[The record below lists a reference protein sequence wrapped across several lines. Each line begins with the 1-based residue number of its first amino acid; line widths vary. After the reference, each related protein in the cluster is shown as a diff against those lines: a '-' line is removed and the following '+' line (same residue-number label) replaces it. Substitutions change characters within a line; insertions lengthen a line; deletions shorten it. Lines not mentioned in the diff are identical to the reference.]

1 MNAYVIDRG
10 DIVMKSKII
19 FLVAL
24 AATAILAAA
33 PAWAAT
39 FTVTKG
45 ADTNDGL
52 CAADCSLREAIT
64 AANTT
69 LGADTITIPA
79 SGSTYLIG
87 IADAGADEDLNATGD
102 FDITESVTINGGGSG
117 AGGTLIE
124 PDFITARIFHIDPA
138 GAGGVTVTMD
148 GVWLSGGNCPTDCNG
163 GAIYNRGALTVSNST
178 ISGSSAPSAG
188 AGSGSGGG
196 VYTLGD
202 LTLTNTTIKGNTAR
216 NSGGGVTSAGATT
229 LTITNSTIGGAAPA
243 DGNTATNGG
252 GGGLLVGGGLVITNS
267 TIRNNEAGDG
277 IGGGV
282 YNLAG
287 VAATITGS
295 TISDNTASMSAGGI
309 LMENALL
316 TLTDST
322 VSGNTATANNG
333 GGVHSATNLS
343 VSNSTISG
351 NSAPAG
357 LGGGV
362 YASRTVN
369 ISGSTISGNTGATAG
384 GVYLW
389 WDGAVVTNAAI
400 NSSTVSGNISGGQGG
415 GIYNTS
421 AGAANTSAVT
431 ITDTAIS
438 GNTGQGIYNTGAGA
452 TVDISTSTLSGNS
465 GQGAGIYNNLG
476 TASLENVTIS
486 GNAAGAA
493 SGGAI
498 YSTAL
503 ITITNCTITNN
514 STNQNNVDVG
524 VGGTFSNNIMA
535 GNTAFAECNV
545 GGGVTSNGYNLIGDN
560 SGATLNHATDQH
572 GVSVS
577 LGALASNG
585 GSTQTHA
592 LLAGSAALDAGDCD
606 GGAVNVDQRA
616 VARPQNGM
624 CDIGAYE
631 ARPYTVTVTKS
642 GSGSVADT
650 NTVTGFDISCGATC
664 AGTVVERTSVTLTAT
679 PTGGY
684 YFSGWSGACSGTGN
698 CALST
703 ITANKT
709 VTATFTAWPEDEPA
723 VSNSPPYYDG
733 GGDDWLVWP
742 AGGGSNIAT
751 STGLI
756 WKKLTDDEGDAIS
769 YETRLCGNF
778 ANGECVGEWTVAARV
793 ESPASRN
800 AMAALGFGAA
810 LLSGFGFVR
819 ARRGRAWMLALLIL
833 AGGAASASCGSSS
846 TAENAATPES
856 RSCDGMAADE
866 ECQAVTG
873 LSPETEYHWKV
884 VAADSA
890 GAQVES
896 ATRSFTTGK

>member
-1 MNAYVIDRG
+1 
-10 DIVMKSKII
+10 MKFKIM
-19 FLVAL
+19 VVAAL
-24 AATAILAAA
+24 AAASIFAAA
-33 PAWAAT
+33 PARAAT

-45 ADTNDGL
+45 ADTNDGV

-64 AANTT
+64 AANTNP
-69 LGADTITIPA
+69 GADTITIPA

-102 FDITESVTINGGGSG
+102 FDITESVTINGGGGG

-138 GAGGVTVTMD
+138 GAGGVTVTID
-148 GVWLSGGNCPTDCNG
+148 GVWMSGGNCPTDCNG

-188 AGSGSGGG
+188 AGSGAGGG

-216 NSGGGVTSAGATT
+216 NSGGGVVSGGATT

-243 DGNTATNGG
+243 DGNTATNLSGG
-252 GGGLLVGGGLVITNS
+252 GIYAGGGLVITNS
-267 TIRNNEAGDG
+267 TIRNNNA
-277 IGGGV
+277 GGG
-282 YNLAG
+282 AG
-287 VAATITGS
+287 GGIYDFAGAAATITGS
-295 TISDNTASMSAGGI
+295 TISDNTAAMSAGGI
-309 LMENALL
+309 YMENAQL
-316 TLTDST
+316 TLTDT
-322 VSGNTATANNG
+322 TISGNTATGNDG
-333 GGVHSATNLS
+333 GGVFSYVNLS
-343 VSNSTISG
+343 LSNSTISG

-362 YASRTVN
+362 YARRTVN
-369 ISGSTISGNTGATAG
+369 ISGATISGNTAGTFGG
-384 GVYLW
+384 GVYLSY
-389 WDGAVVTNAAI
+389 DGAVVTNAAI
-400 NSSTVSGNISGGQGG
+400 DTSTISGNTSSGQGG
-415 GIYNTS
+415 GIYNT
-421 AGAANTSAVT
+421 GGGVANKSVVT
-431 ITDTAIS
+431 ITDTTIS
-438 GNTGQGIYNTGAGA
+438 GNTGNGIYNFDAGA
-452 TVDISTSTLSGNS
+452 TATITGSTLSGNS
-465 GQGAGIYNNLG
+465 GSGAGIRNAG
-476 TASLENVTIS
+476 TATLTNTTIS

-493 SGGAI
+493 TGGAI
-498 YSTAL
+498 LSGAL
-503 ITITNCTITNN
+503 ITVTNCTITNN
-514 STNQNNVDVG
+514 STTQNVVDLSA
-524 VGGTFSNNIMA
+524 GGTFSNTIIASNA
-535 GNTAFAECNV
+535 GFAECSGV
-545 GGGVTSNGYNLIGDN
+545 GVAASNGYNLIGDN
-560 SGATLNHATDQH
+560 SCPNLNDPTDLHNATAN
-572 GVSVS
+572 

-585 GSTQTHA
+585 GATQTHA
-592 LLAGSAALDAGDCD
+592 LLTGSDALDAGDCD
-606 GGAVNVDQRA
+606 GGAVTDDQRG
-616 VARPQNGM
+616 VARPQNGT

-631 ARPYTVTVTKS
+631 ARPYTVTVTRS

-650 NTVTGFDISCGATC
+650 NSLTGFDIACGATC
-664 AGTVVERTSVTLTAT
+664 SDSALEGSSVTLTAT
-679 PTGGY
+679 PSGGY

-703 ITANKT
+703 ITANKN

-723 VSNSPPYYDG
+723 ASNTPPHYDG

-742 AGGGSNIAT
+742 AQGGSNVAT

-769 YETRLCGNF
+769 YETRLC
-778 ANGECVGEWTVAARV
+778 ANYASGECVGEWTVAARV
-793 ESPASRN
+793 ESRASRN

-810 LLSGFGFVR
+810 MIAGFGFVR
-819 ARRGRAWMLALLIL
+819 TRRGRAVMLALLIL
-833 AGGAASASCGSSS
+833 ASGAAAASCGSSS

-856 RSCDGMAADE
+856 RSCDGAAADE
-866 ECQAVTG
+866 ECQSVTG